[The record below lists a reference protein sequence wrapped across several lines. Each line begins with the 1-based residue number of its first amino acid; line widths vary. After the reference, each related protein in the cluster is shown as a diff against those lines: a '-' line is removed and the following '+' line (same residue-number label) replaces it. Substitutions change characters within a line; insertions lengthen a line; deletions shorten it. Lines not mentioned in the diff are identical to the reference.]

1 MDLDGTPQLSW
12 QAQAISADQVVA
24 DIAEDLDS
32 SVEVWTNAT
41 SILQQLYLKE
51 DTASTDTSKTT
62 DAVREAWA
70 TANNGKC
77 SSLS

>member
-51 DTASTDTSKTT
+51 DTASIESRLLFV
-62 DAVREAWA
+62 AVRYEGWLKAD
-70 TANNGKC
+70 C
-77 SSLS
+77 CMLP